1 MLTAEQLEL
10 RRTGITAT
18 EVAAMAANTELTIP
32 PENVVME
39 SYRLYQPGVRRRF
52 GILEWPALLK
62 KLDRI
67 DPSYRD

>member
-1 MLTAEQLEL
+1 MD
-10 RRTGITAT
+10 
-18 EVAAMAANTELTIP
+18 
-32 PENVVME
+32 

-52 GILEWPALLK
+52 GVLEWPALLK